1 MDRMIYTAMAGAR
14 QAMHRQANNNHN
26 LANVDTTGF
35 KAAIDNLEA
44 MPIYGPGH
52 PARVHVSNRAAGAD
66 LAPGALRTTG
76 DPLHVA
82 VRGAGFIAVQDTDGG
97 EAWTRNGELRV
108 SATGLLETS
117 GGQPVLGEGG
127 PITLSPY
134 EKIAIAADG
143 TISIRPLG
151 QGSGGLAVLDRIRL
165 VKPEAANVTRNERG
179 LFVSTAEP
187 TEDEPADAAVTLQSG
202 ALEASNVD
210 RIGALVNMIELAR
223 HYETQVKLMKNAEDV
238 DSAAT
243 SLLKSSG

>member
-14 QAMHRQANNNHN
+14 QVMHRQANNNHN

-44 MPIYGPGH
+44 MPVYGPGH
-52 PARVHVSNRAAGAD
+52 PSRVHVSDRAVGAD

-127 PITLSPY
+127 PITLSPVR
-134 EKIAIAADG
+134 EDRDRRRDG

-151 QGSGGLAVLDRIRL
+151 QGTGGLAVLDRIRL
-165 VKPEAANVTRNERG
+165 VRPDPETVTPQRARAVRQHRGRHRGCARRRGRGRHRAERRARG
-179 LFVSTAEP
+179 EQRRSDRGAGEHDRARPSLR
-187 TEDEPADAAVTLQSG
+187 DAG
-202 ALEASNVD
+202 EAHEERRGS
-210 RIGALVNMIELAR
+210 R
-223 HYETQVKLMKNAEDV
+223 HPRRPRC
-238 DSAAT
+238 
-243 SLLKSSG
+243 